1 MKQLIKEFMY
11 RALYTII
18 ACVAIFGFIYLN
30 YAYQIEYVWS
40 MYHMDSECIDF
51 CWLES
56 TIQDTH
62 YDLKVESSS
71 IQNSMAHCISQTH
84 GFFLTLVSVFI
95 EHASS
100 ICLTPGHVA
109 MLACYPVIAMILFQ
123 WFGFWLGAMVA
134 MGRLK
139 AYTTVH
145 YFVFILLIHN
155 ETLPT
160 GIMLYKEFQIE
171 PSDSELFASGYFIG
185 NESMAKVYFF
195 WLIGLAMISKVTLF
209 LNQTL
214 FRTLIRFHT
223 LILKNNL

>member
-1 MKQLIKEFMY
+1 MKQLIKEFIY
-11 RALYTII
+11 RSLYTTI
-18 ACVAIFGFIYLN
+18 ACVAIFGFIYFN

-40 MYHMDSECIDF
+40 TYHMDSECIDF

-56 TIQDTH
+56 TTQDPH
-62 YDLKVESSS
+62 YDLKVESAS
-71 IQNSMAHCISQTH
+71 IHNSMAHCISQTH

-100 ICLTPGHVA
+100 ICLTVHHVA
-109 MLACYPVIAMILFQ
+109 MLACYPVITMILFQ
-123 WFGFWLGAMVA
+123 WFGFWLTAMVA
-134 MGRLK
+134 MSRRK
-139 AYTTVH
+139 AYTIHH
-145 YFVFILLIHN
+145 YFVFVLLIHN

-195 WLIGLAMISKVTLF
+195 WLIGLTIITKATCGF
-209 LNQTL
+209 NQTL
-214 FRTLIRFHT
+214 FQTLIRFHK